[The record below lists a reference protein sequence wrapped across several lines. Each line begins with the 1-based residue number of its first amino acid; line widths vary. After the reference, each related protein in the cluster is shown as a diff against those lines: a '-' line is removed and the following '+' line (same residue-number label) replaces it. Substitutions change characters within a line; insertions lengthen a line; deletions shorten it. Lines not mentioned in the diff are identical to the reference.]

1 MALRNCVAPAG
12 LSFSRIFMLVDSETK
27 ITFSK
32 HELVCLQDTDF
43 LLTKRVINE
52 KVQTLLLKLASEL
65 ANEPSVLP
73 LAPIRTKIS
82 KGENY
87 RGLPYWVLDYPA
99 IFTQENTFAYRT
111 ICRWGHEFSFTL
123 HLSGTFLAERKA
135 ALTANYHNLAAQPGL
150 YLCVN
155 TTQWEHHFE
164 PDNYRLFNEV
174 LVDASDWER
183 FLSDR
188 GFIKLAIKTPLDEWD
203 GVVMRGVEVWRG
215 FSKIV

>member
-1 MALRNCVAPAG
+1 
-12 LSFSRIFMLVDSETK
+12 MLVDSEAK

-65 ANEPSVLP
+65 ANQPQAMPLP
-73 LAPIRTKIS
+73 PIRTKVS
-82 KGENY
+82 KGDNY

-99 IFTQENTFAYRT
+99 SFVKEDVFAYRT

-123 HLSGTFLAERKA
+123 HLAGVPLQQYKPALLANYNH
-135 ALTANYHNLAAQPGL
+135 LTAVSGL
-150 YLCVN
+150 YLCTN
-155 TTQWEHHFE
+155 TYQWEHHFE

-174 LVDASDWER
+174 VADAAGWEA
-183 FLSDR
+183 FLEDKD
-188 GFIKLAIKTPLDEWD
+188 FLKLAIKMPLDEWD
-203 GVVMRGVEVWRG
+203 GLVERGVENWRIFNG
-215 FSKIV
+215 VIAFSAKG